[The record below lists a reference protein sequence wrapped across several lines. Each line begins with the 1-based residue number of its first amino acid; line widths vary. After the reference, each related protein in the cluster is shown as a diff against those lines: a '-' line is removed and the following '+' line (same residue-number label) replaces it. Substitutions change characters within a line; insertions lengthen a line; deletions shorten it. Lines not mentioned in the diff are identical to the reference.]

1 MPDNVQYDI
10 FRKGSRTYFHT
21 SLFFPP
27 DIRQDVF
34 ALYAFVRTAD
44 DLVDSIPQKKDEFY
58 EFCTRWE
65 RSLSGDTT
73 GDPVID
79 RFTDLSMRKKFP
91 DKWAAAFLS
100 SMESDLY
107 VSDYGTIDE
116 LSKYLYGSAEVI
128 GLFMARI
135 LDLPDRTYP
144 EARSL
149 GRAMQFVNFIRDI
162 TEDLSFGRTYM
173 PQEDLHQFGLPSL
186 TYDSVCNHPEE
197 FSAFIRFEIE
207 RYREWQATGEQG
219 YPVIPYRYLIPIRT
233 ASDMYSWTASKIA
246 QNPFVI
252 YERKVKPSVARIVFA
267 LGANAVRI
275 PVTRNTPSYQHP
287 TYGV

>member
-1 MPDNVQYDI
+1 MTDNVHYTI
-10 FRKGSRTYFHT
+10 FRNGSRTYFHT

-44 DLVDSIPQKKDEFY
+44 DLVDSVPQKKDEFY

-65 RSLSGDTT
+65 RSLSGQTT

-79 RFTDLSMRKKFP
+79 AFSELSVRKKFS

-107 VSDYGTIDE
+107 VSEYGTLAE
-116 LSKYLYGSAEVI
+116 LDKYLYGSAEVI

-135 LDLPDRTYP
+135 LDLPDQTCP
-144 EARSL
+144 QARSL

-162 TEDLSFGRTYM
+162 AEDLSFGRTYM
-173 PQEDLHQFGLPSL
+173 PQEDLHQFSLPSL
-186 TYDSVCNHPEE
+186 TYDSASRHPEE
-197 FSAFIRFEIE
+197 FIAFIRFEIE
-207 RYREWQATGEQG
+207 RYREWQAAGERG
-219 YPVIPYRYLIPIRT
+219 YSVIPYRYLIPIRT
-233 ASDMYSWTASKIA
+233 SSDMYNWTASQIA
-246 QNPFVI
+246 HNPFII
-252 YERKVKPSVARIVFA
+252 YERKVKPSIPKIIFT
-267 LGANAVRI
+267 LGTNAIRI
-275 PVTRNTPSYQHP
+275 PVTRNNPSFQHPSY
-287 TYGV
+287 GV

>member
-1 MPDNVQYDI
+1 MTDNVQYTI
-10 FRKGSRTYFHT
+10 FRNGSRTYYHT

-58 EFCTRWE
+58 EFCVRWE
-65 RSLSGDTT
+65 RGLSGEPT

-79 RFTDLSMRKKFP
+79 AFSELSVRKKFS
-91 DKWAAAFLS
+91 DTWTVAFLS

-107 VSDYGTIDE
+107 VSEYGTMAE
-116 LSKYLYGSAEVI
+116 LDKYLYGSAEVI

-135 LDLPDRTYP
+135 LDLPDQTYP

-162 TEDLSFGRTYM
+162 AEDLSFGRTYM

-186 TYDSVCNHPEE
+186 TRESASRHPDQFIEL
-197 FSAFIRFEIE
+197 IRFEIE
-207 RYREWQATGEQG
+207 RYREWQAAGERG
-219 YPVIPYRYLIPIRT
+219 YSAIPYRYLIPIRT
-233 ASDMYSWTASKIA
+233 ASDMYQWTAGQIA
-246 QNPFVI
+246 RNPFVI
-252 YERKVKPSVARIVFA
+252 YERKVKPSIPRIISA
-267 LGANAVRI
+267 LGTNAIRI
-275 PVTRNTPSYQHP
+275 PVTRNNPSFRNY